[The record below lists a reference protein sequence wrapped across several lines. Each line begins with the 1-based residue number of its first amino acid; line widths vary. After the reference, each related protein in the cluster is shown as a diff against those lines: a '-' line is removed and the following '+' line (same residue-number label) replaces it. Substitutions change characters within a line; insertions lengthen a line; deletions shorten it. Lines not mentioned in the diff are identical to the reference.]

1 MNWCVFILLIIVYV
15 LLLWRR
21 RRLLRRQKLA
31 AFYDFIR
38 GKDIVICGNS
48 PEFDELYKKINL
60 TDNSVVVR
68 FNRAINHYP
77 RSSTDV
83 YVYGR
88 GMKYRQTDID
98 KLNRE
103 YKFVIGNDEPLLE
116 NNHIKDNIK
125 LETPTTGF
133 GFLTWMLTKQHLVKS
148 ITILGFNMGSSKS
161 HGFDNTSIW
170 KGHDRIEEPIQLK
183 KLVDKYNV
191 RYIR

>member
-1 MNWCVFILLIIVYV
+1 MNWCVFILLILFYV
-15 LLLWRR
+15 FLLWRR

-31 AFYDFIR
+31 EFYDFIR

-48 PEFDELYKKINL
+48 PEFDELFKKIKL

-88 GMKYRQTDID
+88 GMEYTQTDIH
-98 KLNRE
+98 KLEKE
-103 YKFVIGNDEPLLE
+103 YKFVIGNYELLLE

-133 GFLTWMLTKQHLVKS
+133 DFLTCMLTKQHLVKS

-161 HGFDNTSIW
+161 HGFDNDSMYY
-170 KGHDRIEEPIQLK
+170 KHDRIEEPIQLK
-183 KLVDKYNV
+183 RLVDKYNV